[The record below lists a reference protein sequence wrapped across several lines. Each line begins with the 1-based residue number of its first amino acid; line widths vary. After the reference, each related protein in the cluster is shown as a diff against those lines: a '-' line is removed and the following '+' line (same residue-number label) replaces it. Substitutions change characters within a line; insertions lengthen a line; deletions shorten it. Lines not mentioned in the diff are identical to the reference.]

1 MATFNPDD
9 CIFVANQASNADQ
22 FRGTFSNIPNH
33 TVLWDIVREKLY
45 WVNTLTNDIIYELP
59 GSSVCDL
66 SVGITY
72 TANPTPE
79 TYTFTAL
86 GSLGLAPYTYVWSL
100 FSGPFNDFA
109 ITGGGTTSVVTI
121 DNTAFP
127 ASGKSLLSCKVT
139 DANGC
144 VADNYHLVNYVDP
157 R

>member
-22 FRGTFSNIPNH
+22 FRGTFSNIPSH
-33 TVLWDIVREKLY
+33 TVLWDIVKEKLY
-45 WVNTLTNDIIYELP
+45 WVNTLTNDIIHELP

-72 TANPTPE
+72 TANPTPP
-79 TYTFTAL
+79 TFTFTAL
-86 GSLGLAPYTYVWSL
+86 GSLGLAPYTYAWSL
-100 FSGPFNDFA
+100 HSGPDNDFS
-109 ITGGGTTSVVTI
+109 ITGGGTTSVVTVN
-121 DNTAFP
+121 NTAFP
-127 ASGKSLLSCKVT
+127 LNAKSLLSCKVT

-144 VADNYHLVNYVDP
+144 VADNYHLVNYVDA